1 MHPGLGIIRIRFNGY
16 NLSPNSPLDLL
27 RTKSLAMIRLG
38 CVTKNLLY

>member
-16 NLSPNSPLDLL
+16 NLSPSSPLDLL

>member
-27 RTKSLAMIRLG
+27 RTKSLAMTRLC
-38 CVTKNLLY
+38 CVTKILLY